1 MKIFSLVPSSLST
14 VWQMIYRVFFENMPP
29 GVTQTFDP
37 TEADAFFVTHGLGG
51 LYFDY
56 REAKRYLK
64 PQQLDTEN
72 KETIFTELV
81 GDKPV
86 IMFFDAF
93 GVSRG
98 SHYPPFLRE
107 MDIPVSVVEMP
118 PHPNAYVVLPMDA
131 QSFFEIPSI
140 PRLPNSA
147 IAIWDQ
153 LIDGYA
159 EVMATLITEGVL
171 SHLTITKATA
181 LQGNLQEA
189 LGEYV
194 KSGQVQLCDYA
205 YPYGVRMGLN
215 QHEYVLSTRTD
226 VGMEYLCLQGGHCGS
241 KPIYPDTDYYRDMLK
256 DVTGISYFDVDKPL
270 PSLRRIFCETTDWHK
285 HKHTLLK
292 VCDPITNM
300 AKFWQHVKK
309 VVRFPEHIDWASRFN
324 IALAETVR
332 ESKHQ
337 DFGEVRKPHQQEN
350 SPHLDSK
357 PNETK
362 EKNRPL
368 SRFPNLDSNPNEVKE
383 KTMICIEIGTGANP
397 YWGLEKLNAGKTV
410 YFVEP
415 QPQAYLEMQKYI
427 ETFNSNSDTN
437 LEQIKCVN
445 VAISD
450 RDSLV
455 DFESGYSLCTIKG
468 ARTAET
474 SVHHHVALP
483 DSFTVG
489 SVSLSTFLAYVSAA
503 HDAPIESVYIDTEG
517 SEMLILAAWDFK
529 VKPQELII
537 EVHHP
542 DNQARLIDM
551 LAPHYDY
558 VRTEL
563 NPSDPENKAKTE
575 HLYFQCL

>member
-1 MKIFSLVPSSLST
+1 
-14 VWQMIYRVFFENMPP
+14 MPP

-37 TEADAFFVTHGLGG
+37 TAADAFFVTHGLGG

-56 REAKRYLK
+56 REMGRYVK
-64 PQQLDTEN
+64 EPSQN
-72 KETIFTELV
+72 KEAIFRELV

-86 IMFFDAF
+86 IVFFDAF

-98 SHYPPFLRE
+98 SHYPPFLRDI
-107 MDIPVSVVEMP
+107 DIPVSVVEMP

-189 LGEYV
+189 LGEFV
-194 KSGQVQLCDYA
+194 NAGQVQLCDYA

-241 KPIYPDTDYYRDMLK
+241 KPIYPDTDYYREMLK

-309 VVRFPEHIDWASRFN
+309 VLRFPEHIDWASRFN
-324 IALAETVR
+324 IALAETV
-332 ESKHQ
+332 H
-337 DFGEVRKPHQQEN
+337 N
-350 SPHLDSK
+350 K
-357 PNETK
+357 PNNTNCRRVLET
-362 EKNRPL
+362 RCL
-368 SRFPNLDSNPNEVKE
+368 KE

-450 RDSLV
+450 SDSLV
-455 DFESGYSLCTIKG
+455 DFESGYSLCTLKG

-474 SVHHHVALP
+474 TVHHHVALP

-503 HDAPIESVYIDTEG
+503 HPDTPIESVYIDTEG

-558 VRTEL
+558 VKTEL

-575 HLYFQCL
+575 HLYFRCS

>member
-1 MKIFSLVPSSLST
+1 
-14 VWQMIYRVFFENMPP
+14 MPP

-64 PQQLDTEN
+64 PQQLGTEN
-72 KETIFTELV
+72 KETIFKELV

-86 IMFFDAF
+86 IVFFDAF

-118 PHPNAYVVLPMDA
+118 SHPNAYVVLPMDA

-140 PRLPNSA
+140 PRVPNSA

-159 EVMATLITEGVL
+159 EVIATLITEGAL
-171 SHLTITKATA
+171 SLLTITKATA
-181 LQGNLQEA
+181 LQGDLQEA
-189 LGEYV
+189 LGEFV
-194 KSGQVQLCDYA
+194 NAGQVQLCDYA

-241 KPIYPDTDYYRDMLK
+241 KPIYPDTDYYREMLK

-324 IALAETVR
+324 VALTEAMD
-332 ESKHQ
+332 SKPIPLDKGEQ
-337 DFGEVRKPHQQEN
+337 EQASPLDKGGRGVDFGEVRKPHQQEN
-350 SPHLDSK
+350 
-357 PNETK
+357 
-362 EKNRPL
+362 RPL
-368 SRFPNLDSNPNEVKE
+368 ARFPNLDSNPNEVKE
-383 KTMICIEIGTGANP
+383 KTMICIEIGTGVNP

-450 RDSLV
+450 SDSLV

-474 SVHHHVALP
+474 TVHHHVALP
-483 DSFTVG
+483 ASFTVG
-489 SVSLSTFLAYVSAA
+489 SVSLSTFLEYVLAT

-542 DNQARLIDM
+542 DNQARIIDM